1 MNARASL
8 FSGSPDSPAQKG
20 SSAMRD
26 RSVDLQRGILVVLML
41 YAHLL
46 QFFGDLQRF
55 PSIHF
60 WVMGISLLAFPAFV
74 FCFGRTAALAYLKK
88 PFRQALPRMGR
99 TFGRCLAAFYV
110 SGAAF
115 RVLREHRP
123 LEAETLRGILLLSD
137 IPGWSEFLIAFALL
151 MLSAILLF
159 PLLRQL
165 ARRRWLWL
173 PLSLPCAL
181 CCFLPYD
188 RVTLPQ
194 LALLIG
200 GKNLVT
206 YPIVQY
212 FPFFLAGMAY
222 ADASFRERLGMGGA
236 ALAFSAAGLVRYV
249 RHGLPERFPPHWA
262 WIVLPCFAIALLTAL
277 CHGLCRLPGEKYWLP
292 VEWLRRALCR
302 LGGASLYY
310 LVGSNL
316 ALFTLAGAGIAPLPG
331 NLWPWNQP
339 LPSPAGALSWLVV
352 LLALLWFIAR
362 LAGRG
367 ASGKAPGN
375 RISN

>member
-1 MNARASL
+1 
-8 FSGSPDSPAQKG
+8 
-20 SSAMRD
+20 MRD
-26 RSVDLQRGILVVLML
+26 RSVDLQRGILVILML
-41 YAHLL
+41 YAHIL
-46 QFFGDLQRF
+46 QFFGDAQLF
-55 PSIHF
+55 PQTNL
-60 WVMGISLLAFPAFV
+60 WVNSISLLAFPTFV
-74 FCFGRTAALAYLKK
+74 FCFGRTVAMAYLKK

-123 LEAETLRGILLLSD
+123 LEAETLRNIFLLND

-151 MLSAILLF
+151 MLSAIVLF
-159 PLLRQL
+159 PLLRQITC
-165 ARRRWLWL
+165 RRWLWL
-173 PLSLPCAL
+173 PLSIPCL
-181 CCFLPYD
+181 LGCFLPYD
-188 RVTLPQ
+188 RITVPQ

-200 GKNLVT
+200 SRSYVT
-206 YPIVQY
+206 FPVLQY
-212 FPFFLAGMAY
+212 FPFFLAGVAY
-222 ADASFRERLGMGGA
+222 TGASLRERLGMSGVA
-236 ALAFSAAGLVRYV
+236 VIFSAAGLVWYV

-262 WIVLPCFAIALLTAL
+262 WILLPCFAIALLTAL

-292 VEWLRRALCR
+292 VEGLRRMLSHF
-302 LGGASLYY
+302 GGASLYY

-316 ALFTLAGAGIAPLPG
+316 VLFTLAGAGMAPLLSRSGP
-331 NLWPWNQP
+331 WPWNQVIQ
-339 LPSPAGALSWLVV
+339 SPAGAFSWLIV

-367 ASGKAPGN
+367 ASGRPSKT

>member
-1 MNARASL
+1 
-8 FSGSPDSPAQKG
+8 
-20 SSAMRD
+20 MRD

-159 PLLRQL
+159 PLLRQITC
-165 ARRRWLWL
+165 RRWLWL
-173 PLSLPCAL
+173 PLSIPCL
-181 CCFLPYD
+181 LGCFLPYD
-188 RVTLPQ
+188 RITVPQ
-194 LALLIG
+194 LALLMG
-200 GKNLVT
+200 SRSYVT
-206 YPIVQY
+206 FPVLQY
-212 FPFFLAGMAY
+212 FPFFLAGVAY
-222 ADASFRERLGMGGA
+222 TGASFRERLGIGGVA
-236 ALAFSAAGLVRYV
+236 VIFSAAGLVWYV

-262 WIVLPCFAIALLTAL
+262 WILLPCFAIALLTAL

-292 VEWLRRALCR
+292 VEGLRRMLSHF
-302 LGGASLYY
+302 GGASLYY
-310 LVGSNL
+310 LAGSNL
-316 ALFTLAGAGIAPLPG
+316 VLFTLAGAGMAPLLSRSGP
-331 NLWPWNQP
+331 WPWNQVIQ
-339 LPSPAGALSWLVV
+339 SPAGAFSWLIV

-367 ASGKAPGN
+367 ASGRPSKT

>member
-1 MNARASL
+1 
-8 FSGSPDSPAQKG
+8 
-20 SSAMRD
+20 MRD

-60 WVMGISLLAFPAFV
+60 WVMGISLLTFPAFV

-99 TFGRCLAAFYV
+99 TLLRCLAAFYV

-181 CCFLPYD
+181 CCFLPYN

-194 LALLIG
+194 LALLVG
-200 GKNLVT
+200 GKDLVT
-206 YPIVQY
+206 FPIVQY
-212 FPFFLAGMAY
+212 FPFFLAGVAY
-222 ADASFRERLGMGGA
+222 ADASFRERLGMGGVS
-236 ALAFSAAGLVRYV
+236 LIFSAAGFVWYV
-249 RHGLPERFPPHWA
+249 RHHALPNRFPPHWA
-262 WIVLPCFAIALLTAL
+262 WIVLPCFAIALLTAV

-292 VEWLRRALCR
+292 VEGLRRMLSHF
-302 LGGASLYY
+302 GGASLYY
-310 LVGSNL
+310 LAGSNL
-316 ALFTLAGAGIAPLPG
+316 VLFTLAGAGMAPLLSRSGP
-331 NLWPWNQP
+331 WPWNQVIQ
-339 LPSPAGALSWLVV
+339 SPAGAFSWLIV

>member
-1 MNARASL
+1 
-8 FSGSPDSPAQKG
+8 
-20 SSAMRD
+20 MRD

-99 TFGRCLAAFYV
+99 TFLRCLAAFYV

-151 MLSAILLF
+151 MLSAVLLF

-212 FPFFLAGMAY
+212 FPFFLAGVAY

-316 ALFTLAGAGIAPLPG
+316 VLFTLAGSEIAPVSG
-331 NLWPWNQP
+331 RFWPWNQSVQ
-339 LPSPAGALSWLVV
+339 SPVGAASWLIV
-352 LLALLWFIAR
+352 LLAFLWFVTR
-362 LAGRG
+362 LAGRSF
-367 ASGKAPGN
+367 AAEVRK
-375 RISN
+375 R

>member
-1 MNARASL
+1 
-8 FSGSPDSPAQKG
+8 
-20 SSAMRD
+20 MRD

-123 LEAETLRGILLLSD
+123 LEAETLRGIFLLSD

-151 MLSAILLF
+151 MLAAIVLF
-159 PLLRQL
+159 PLLRQITC
-165 ARRRWLWL
+165 RRWLWL
-173 PLSLPCAL
+173 PLSIPCL
-181 CCFLPYD
+181 LGCFLPYD
-188 RVTLPQ
+188 RITVPQ

-200 GKNLVT
+200 
-206 YPIVQY
+206 
-212 FPFFLAGMAY
+212 
-222 ADASFRERLGMGGA
+222 
-236 ALAFSAAGLVRYV
+236 
-249 RHGLPERFPPHWA
+249 
-262 WIVLPCFAIALLTAL
+262 
-277 CHGLCRLPGEKYWLP
+277 
-292 VEWLRRALCR
+292 VEAM
-302 LGGASLYY
+302 
-310 LVGSNL
+310 
-316 ALFTLAGAGIAPLPG
+316 
-331 NLWPWNQP
+331 
-339 LPSPAGALSWLVV
+339 
-352 LLALLWFIAR
+352 
-362 LAGRG
+362 
-367 ASGKAPGN
+367 
-375 RISN
+375 

>member
-1 MNARASL
+1 
-8 FSGSPDSPAQKG
+8 
-20 SSAMRD
+20 MRD
-26 RSVDLQRGILVVLML
+26 RSVDLQRGILVILML
-41 YAHLL
+41 YAHIL
-46 QFFGDLQRF
+46 QFFGDAQLF
-55 PSIHF
+55 PQTNL
-60 WVMGISLLAFPAFV
+60 WVNGISLLAFPTFV
-74 FCFGRTAALAYLKK
+74 FCFGRTVAMAYLKK

-99 TFGRCLAAFYV
+99 TLLRCLAAFYV
-110 SGAAF
+110 SGAAY
-115 RVLREHRP
+115 RVLRERKP
-123 LEAETLRGILLLSD
+123 LGAGTLRNILLLSD

-165 ARRRWLWL
+165 ARRRWLWM

-212 FPFFLAGMAY
+212 FPFFLAGVAY

-292 VEWLRRALCR
+292 VEWLRRMLSHF
-302 LGGASLYY
+302 GGASLYY
-310 LVGSNL
+310 LAGSNL
-316 ALFTLAGAGIAPLPG
+316 VLFTLAGAGIAPLPG

>member
-1 MNARASL
+1 
-8 FSGSPDSPAQKG
+8 
-20 SSAMRD
+20 MRD

-99 TFGRCLAAFYV
+99 TLLRCLAAFYV
-110 SGAAF
+110 SGAAY
-115 RVLREHRP
+115 RVLRERKP
-123 LEAETLRGILLLSD
+123 LGAGTLRNIFLLND

-212 FPFFLAGMAY
+212 FPFFLAGVAY

-236 ALAFSAAGLVRYV
+236 ALAFSAVSILSQLSLNSSTRMRSAPARRKSPVD
-249 RHGLPERFPPHWA
+249 PHHDPRA
-262 WIVLPCFAIALLTAL
+262 EKTGRKQRNGAHLRVIEPCGKTAKVL
-277 CHGLCRLPGEKYWLP
+277 
-292 VEWLRRALCR
+292 
-302 LGGASLYY
+302 
-310 LVGSNL
+310 
-316 ALFTLAGAGIAPLPG
+316 
-331 NLWPWNQP
+331 
-339 LPSPAGALSWLVV
+339 
-352 LLALLWFIAR
+352 
-362 LAGRG
+362 
-367 ASGKAPGN
+367 
-375 RISN
+375 